1 MIHHAGM
8 WILPPTPH
16 TGHHFVAPTSEIF
29 MLRPRIHERPDKKD
43 VRRRDRGQRPTATE
57 DPDPKRLRWEG
68 VVRRLTRWRSV
79 A

>member
-29 MLRPRIHERPDKKD
+29 MLRPRIHERPDKKSF
-43 VRRRDRGQRPTATE
+43 GETFGAATGVS
-57 DPDPKRLRWEG
+57 DPRLQ
-68 VVRRLTRWRSV
+68 
-79 A
+79 